1 MPAITVFEFA
11 QRIKDYV
18 HNTLG
23 HNQWYITEI
32 IAPYSTRSKFIAYGY
47 KVIPLFAGAIAKDE
61 NGKFTNCRINFDDL
75 CTIVGGSPGGAHL
88 PYINVYPK
96 DYVNLGIFDKG
107 VTVLHIDCSKMRH
120 HKDTGSPYYKH
131 ETKQHECTPKLDKLN
146 TSVIGKINERL
157 SIYNTSNMRQM
168 ELQFKEL
175 IECDDIDDDDEPK
188 QLDVDDMSYEY
199 SDIEGGYKD

>member
-23 HNQWYITEI
+23 HNKWYITKV
-32 IAPYSTRSKFIAYGY
+32 IATYSTRSKLTKYGY

-61 NGKFTNCRINFDDL
+61 HGKFTHCRINFDEL
-75 CTIVGGSPGGAHL
+75 CAIIGGYSDGFHL
-88 PYINVYPK
+88 PYITVSTNAK
-96 DYVNLGIFDKG
+96 ESRTIFEKG
-107 VTVLHIDCSKMRH
+107 VTCLHIECTKKGNYNGHPYVKHHTDCI
-120 HKDTGSPYYKH
+120 
-131 ETKQHECTPKLDKLN
+131 ECTPKLDKLN